1 MNPPLS
7 EPLHCILAVAFAGL
21 DFGTIISLVVLFVLL
36 VCSALIS
43 GSEVAY
49 FSLSPV
55 DMKTIEEQPSS
66 ANTRVAELLTRPSK
80 LLATILICNN
90 LVNIG
95 IVVLS
100 AFILGNI
107 IYFSADNAL
116 LQFILEVIVVT
127 AVILLFGEVIPKIY
141 AASNPLRM
149 AAIMSQPIGFMS
161 KVFSPLSGLLV
172 KGSNVLSRKL
182 QSGDK
187 NNNVSVDE
195 LEHALELTRDQETT
209 KEEQR
214 ILEGI
219 VKFGNI
225 EVRQIMRP
233 RTETTAFDIKT
244 EYDELVKGILE
255 SGYSRIP
262 IIKDSF
268 DEVVGTLYL
277 KDLLP
282 YANRTSFKWQTLV
295 RNPFYI
301 PENKKLDDLLKEF
314 QEKKIHMAIV
324 VDEYGGTSGIVTL
337 EDVIEEIVGDITDE
351 FDDEEIVYS
360 RLDDHNYIFEGKT
373 LLVDLYRILDIDESP
388 FEHHK
393 GEADSLAGF
402 ILELAGKIPKK
413 NERIH
418 FEDYTFT
425 IEGADKRR
433 IKRVKITLNKKR
445 RETIDK

>member
-7 EPLHCILAVAFAGL
+7 EPLHCLLLASLSGFDTNTLLSIGVL
-21 DFGTIISLVVLFVLL
+21 IIMLI
-36 VCSALIS
+36 CSGLIS

-49 FSLSPV
+49 FSLSPANL
-55 DMKTIEEQPSS
+55 KSLE
-66 ANTRVAELLTRPSK
+66 ANTTPRFSKVTELLTRPSK

-90 LVNIG
+90 LLNIG

-100 AFILGNI
+100 AFILGNTVD
-107 IYFSADNAL
+107 FSANAAV
-116 LQFILEVIVVT
+116 QFAIEVVLVT
-127 AVILLFGEVIPKIY
+127 AIILLFGEVIPKIY
-141 AASNPLRM
+141 AASNPLQL
-149 AAIMSQPIGFMS
+149 AALMSFPLSAMN
-161 KVFSPLSGLLV
+161 KLFSPLSNTLV
-172 KGSNVLSRKL
+172 RGSNVISKKL
-182 QSGDK
+182 KS
-187 NNNVSVDE
+187 NNKEDVSVGE

-209 KEEQR
+209 LEEQR

-244 EYDELVKGILE
+244 SYSDLIKGIVS

-262 IIKDSF
+262 IIRDSF
-268 DEVVGTLYL
+268 DEVIGTLYL

-282 YANRTSFKWQTLV
+282 YSNLNSFKWQTLV
-295 RNPFYI
+295 RSPFYI
-301 PENKKLDDLLKEF
+301 PENKKLDDLLKDF

-351 FDDEEIVYS
+351 YDDEEIVYS
-360 RLDDHNYIFEGKT
+360 RLDDNNYIFEGKT
-373 LLVDLYRILDIDESP
+373 LLVDLYRILEIDRTP
-388 FEHHK
+388 FEDHK

-402 ILELAGKIPKK
+402 ILELVGKIPKK
-413 NERIH
+413 NERIN
-418 FEDYTFT
+418 FEDYIFT
-425 IEGADKRR
+425 IEAADKRK
-433 IKRVKITLNKKR
+433 IKRVKITLTSNS
-445 RETIDK
+445 

>member
-7 EPLHCILAVAFAGL
+7 EPFHCILATTFSGPDTVTLGA
-21 DFGTIISLVVLFVLL
+21 IVVLMLL
-36 VCSALIS
+36 LICSALVS

-49 FSLSPV
+49 FSLSPGDV
-55 DMKTIEEQPSS
+55 KALEETPSS
-66 ANTRVAELLTRPSK
+66 AHKRVSELLSKPSR
-80 LLATILICNN
+80 LLATILISNN
-90 LVNIG
+90 LVNIA
-95 IVVLS
+95 IVVIS

-107 IYFSADNAL
+107 FSADNEV
-116 LQFILEVIVVT
+116 LEFVIEVVVVT
-127 AVILLFGEVIPKIY
+127 VIILLFGEVIPKIY

-149 AAIMSQPIGFMS
+149 ALFMAAPLS
-161 KVFSPLSGLLV
+161 GITKLFSPLSGLLV
-172 KGSNVLSRKL
+172 HGSNFLSKSLKRKNH
-182 QSGDK
+182 
-187 NNNVSVDE
+187 NNDLSFDE

-209 KEEQR
+209 KEEHR

-233 RTETTAFDIKT
+233 RTETTAFDIRT
-244 EYDELVKGILE
+244 SYETLVKGILE

-262 IIKDSF
+262 IIKESF

-282 YANRTSFKWQTLV
+282 YADRSNFKWQTLV

-314 QEKKIHMAIV
+314 QEKKIHLAIV

-360 RLDDHNYIFEGKT
+360 RLDNHNYIFEGKT
-373 LLVDLYRILDIDESP
+373 LLVDLYRILEIDEAP
-388 FEHHK
+388 FEMHK

-418 FEDYTFT
+418 FENYTFT
-425 IEGADKRR
+425 IDAADKRK
-433 IKRVKITLNKKR
+433 IKRVKITINNHQPL
-445 RETIDK
+445 

>member
-7 EPLHCILAVAFAGL
+7 EPFHCILATFNSGL
-21 DFGTIISLVVLFVLL
+21 DVATLGSLLVLVILL
-36 VCSALIS
+36 VCSALVS

-55 DMKTIEEQPSS
+55 DIKAIEGTPDT
-66 ANTRVAELLTRPSK
+66 AHNRVSTLLTRPSR

-90 LVNIG
+90 LINIA

-107 IYFSADNAL
+107 FSAENEV
-116 LQFILEVIVVT
+116 LEFVIEVGVVT
-127 AVILLFGEVIPKIY
+127 AIILLFGEVIPKIY
-141 AASNPLRM
+141 AASNPLKM
-149 AAIMSQPIGFMS
+149 AVLMAVPLTALA
-161 KVFSPLSGLLV
+161 KVFSPLSSVLV
-172 KGSNVLSRKL
+172 KGTNLLSKQLKRKNH
-182 QSGDK
+182 
-187 NNNVSVDE
+187 NNDLSFDE

-209 KEEQR
+209 NEEHK

-244 EYDELVKGILE
+244 PYETLVKEILE

-262 IIKDSF
+262 IIKESF

-282 YANRTSFKWQTLV
+282 YADRTNFKWQTLV

-314 QEKKIHMAIV
+314 QEKKIHLAIV

-360 RLDDHNYIFEGKT
+360 RLDSHNYIFEGKT
-373 LLVDLYRILDIDESP
+373 LLVDLYRILEIDEAP
-388 FEHHK
+388 FETHK

-418 FEDYTFT
+418 FENYTFT
-425 IEGADKRR
+425 IDAADKRK
-433 IKRVKITLNKKR
+433 IKRVKITLNT
-445 RETIDK
+445 EQPT

>member
-1 MNPPLS
+1 MGAIVAL
-7 EPLHCILAVAFAGL
+7 LA
-21 DFGTIISLVVLFVLL
+21 LL
-36 VCSALIS
+36 ICSAMVS

-49 FSLSPV
+49 FSLSPGDV
-55 DMKTIEEQPSS
+55 KTLEETPT
-66 ANTRVAELLTRPSK
+66 APHKRVIELLSKPSH
-80 LLATILICNN
+80 LLATILISNN

-95 IVVLS
+95 IIVIS

-107 IYFSADNAL
+107 FTADNEL
-116 LQFILEVIVVT
+116 LAFIIEVVVVT
-127 AVILLFGEVIPKIY
+127 AIILLFGEVIPKIY

-149 AAIMSQPIGFMS
+149 ALFMAAPLS
-161 KVFSPLSGLLV
+161 AVTKIFSPLSGVLV
-172 KGSNVLSRKL
+172 HGSNFLSKNLRRKN
-182 QSGDK
+182 Q
-187 NNNVSVDE
+187 NNDVSFDE
-195 LEHALELTRDQETT
+195 LEHALELTRDQETS
-209 KEEQR
+209 KEEHR

-244 EYDELVKGILE
+244 SYETLIKGILE

-262 IIKDSF
+262 IIKESF

-282 YANRTSFKWQTLV
+282 YADRSNFKWQTLV

-314 QEKKIHMAIV
+314 QEKKIHLAIV

-373 LLVDLYRILDIDESP
+373 LLVDLYRILEIDETP
-388 FEHHK
+388 FETHK

-418 FEDYTFT
+418 FEHYTFT
-425 IEGADKRR
+425 IDAADKRK
-433 IKRVKITLNKKR
+433 IKRVKITINNHQPL
-445 RETIDK
+445 

>member
-7 EPLHCILAVAFAGL
+7 EPFHCILAITFIGPDIA
-21 DFGTIISLVVLFVLL
+21 TIISVLVLL
-36 VCSALIS
+36 LLLICSGLIS

-49 FSLSPV
+49 FSLSPA
-55 DMKTIEEQPSS
+55 DMKTIEDAPDSYS
-66 ANTRVAELLTRPSK
+66 NYKRIADLLSRPSK

-90 LVNIG
+90 LINIA

-100 AFILGNI
+100 AFILGNL
-107 IYFSADNAL
+107 IYFPAESEL
-116 LQFILEVIVVT
+116 LQFVLEVVLVT
-127 AVILLFGEVIPKIY
+127 ALILLFGEVIPKIY
-141 AASNPLRM
+141 AASNPLRV
-149 AAIMSQPIGFMS
+149 AAIMATPIGGLG
-161 KVFSPLSGLLV
+161 KVFSPLSNVLV
-172 KGSNVLSRKL
+172 KGSNLLSRKL
-182 QSGDK
+182 KSGSNHND
-187 NNNVSVDE
+187 VSSDE
-195 LEHALELTRDQETT
+195 LGHALELTRDQETT

-233 RTETTAFDIKT
+233 RTETTVFDIKT
-244 EYDELVKGILE
+244 EYGELVKGILD

-262 IIKDSF
+262 IIRDSF

-282 YANRTSFKWQTLV
+282 YSNRTSFKWQTLI

-324 VDEYGGTSGIVTL
+324 VDEYGGTSGIITL

-373 LLVDLYRILDIDESP
+373 LLMDLYKILEIDETP
-388 FEHHK
+388 FEEHK

-418 FEDYTFT
+418 FEPYTFT
-425 IEGADKRR
+425 IEAADKRK
-433 IKRVKITLNKKR
+433 IKRVKITLNKRKHS
-445 RETIDK
+445 

>member
-7 EPLHCILAVAFAGL
+7 EPFHCILATTLSGPDAVTLGAIVAL
-21 DFGTIISLVVLFVLL
+21 LVLL
-36 VCSALIS
+36 VCSAMVS

-49 FSLSPV
+49 FSLSPGDV
-55 DMKTIEEQPSS
+55 KTLEENPSVS
-66 ANTRVAELLTRPSK
+66 HKRVIELLSKPSR
-80 LLATILICNN
+80 LLATILISNN

-95 IVVLS
+95 IIVIS

-107 IYFSADNAL
+107 FTADNEL
-116 LQFILEVIVVT
+116 LEFVIEVVVVT
-127 AVILLFGEVIPKIY
+127 AIILLFGEVIPKIY

-149 AAIMSQPIGFMS
+149 ALFMASPLSAIS
-161 KVFSPLSGLLV
+161 KIFSPLSGVLV
-172 KGSNVLSRKL
+172 HGSNFLS
-182 QSGDK
+182 K
-187 NNNVSVDE
+187 NLRRTNHNNDVSFDE

-209 KEEQR
+209 KEEHR

-244 EYDELVKGILE
+244 SYETLIKGILE

-262 IIKDSF
+262 IIKESF

-282 YANRTSFKWQTLV
+282 YADRSNFKWQTLV

-314 QEKKIHMAIV
+314 QEKKIHLAIV

-373 LLVDLYRILDIDESP
+373 LLVDLYRILEIDEAP
-388 FEHHK
+388 FETHK

-418 FEDYTFT
+418 FEHYTFT
-425 IEGADKRR
+425 IDAADKRK
-433 IKRVKITLNKKR
+433 IKRVKITINNHQPH
-445 RETIDK
+445 

>member
-7 EPLHCILAVAFAGL
+7 EPFHCIL
-21 DFGTIISLVVLFVLL
+21 ISLVAPDFATVGALVVLL
-36 VCSALIS
+36 LLLICSAMVS

-55 DMKTIEEQPSS
+55 DMKTIEEKPSAPFKRIS
-66 ANTRVAELLTRPSK
+66 ELLARPSR

-90 LVNIG
+90 LVNIA

-100 AFILGNI
+100 AFILGDLI
-107 IYFSADNAL
+107 DFDQETAL
-116 LQFILEVIVVT
+116 IRFVIEVILVT
-127 AVILLFGEVIPKIY
+127 AIILLFGEVIPKIY

-149 AAIMSQPIGFMS
+149 AQLMALPLGAMN
-161 KVFSPLSGLLV
+161 KLFSPLSTLMV
-172 KGSNVLSRKL
+172 KGSNLLGKRI
-182 QSGDK
+182 QSSQHA
-187 NNNVSVDE
+187 NNDISVDE
-195 LEHALELTRDQETT
+195 LEHALELTRDQETSR
-209 KEEQR
+209 EEQR

-244 EYDELVKGILE
+244 EYADLVKGILD

-262 IIKDSF
+262 IIRDSF

-301 PENKKLDDLLKEF
+301 PENKKLDDLLKQF

-360 RLDDHNYIFEGKT
+360 RLDDHNFIFEGKT
-373 LLVDLYRILDIDESP
+373 LLVDLYRILDIDETE
-388 FEHHK
+388 FESHK

-413 NERIH
+413 NERIQ
-418 FEDYTFT
+418 FDGYTFT
-425 IEGADKRR
+425 IEAADKRK
-433 IKRVKITLNKKR
+433 IKRVKITIHER
-445 RETIDK
+445 AQSGSTD

>member
-1 MNPPLS
+1 MNPPLN
-7 EPLHCILAVAFAGL
+7 EPEPFYCLLANISGGL
-21 DFGTIISLVVLFVLL
+21 DAATIGAVLVLILLL
-36 VCSALIS
+36 VCSALVS
-43 GSEVAY
+43 GSEVAF
-49 FSLSPV
+49 FSLSPAN
-55 DMKTIEEQPSS
+55 MKSIEENPDSS
-66 ANTRVAELLTRPSK
+66 HRRVADLLNRPSK

-90 LVNIG
+90 LINIA

-100 AFILGNI
+100 AFLLGGFFESN
-107 IYFSADNAL
+107 SNAF

-141 AASNPLRM
+141 AASDPLRM
-149 AAIMSQPIGFMS
+149 AVFMS
-161 KVFSPLSGLLV
+161 APINAMTKLFSPLSTILV
-172 KGSNVLSRKL
+172 KGSNLIS
-182 QSGDK
+182 K
-187 NNNVSVDE
+187 NLKPGNHSADVSVDE

-209 KEEQR
+209 REEQK

-233 RTETTAFDIKT
+233 RTETTAFEIKT
-244 EYDELVKGILE
+244 PYDTLISKILE
-255 SGYSRIP
+255 SGYSRFP
-262 IIKDSF
+262 IIKNSF

-282 YANRTSFKWQTLV
+282 YADRTNFKWQTLV
-295 RNPFYI
+295 RSPFYI

-360 RLDDHNYIFEGKT
+360 RLDDNNYIFEGKT
-373 LLVDLYRILDIDESP
+373 LLVDLYRILDIDETS
-388 FEHHK
+388 FESNK

-425 IEGADKRR
+425 IDAADKRK
-433 IKRVKITLNKKR
+433 IKRVKITLNKPLPQ
-445 RETIDK
+445 